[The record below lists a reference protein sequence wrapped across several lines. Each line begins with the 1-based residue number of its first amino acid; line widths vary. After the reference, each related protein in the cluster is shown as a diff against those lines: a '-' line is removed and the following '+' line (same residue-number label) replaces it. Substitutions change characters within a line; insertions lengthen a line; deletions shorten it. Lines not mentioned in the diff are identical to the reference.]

1 MLEFHDSY
9 IACICEGASEVTVMD
24 ILLDRGLLLF
34 GRNQLLGESVL
45 SSKFFR
51 DPELF
56 CRKYLTMDYEGKRII
71 VLLVQDR
78 KNTSYGIK
86 RPYLEKVSEF
96 VYVITAPEI
105 EMLMIHSLG
114 FYNDYKKQA
123 SKKKP
128 STYLAEKIKKRSS
141 AIKSRT
147 FIEEFYE
154 EHDLVNAI
162 REHRKKSQK
171 LDKGIFLADI
181 LTN

>member
-24 ILLDRGLLLF
+24 ILLDRGLPLF

-56 CRKYLTMDYEGKRII
+56 CRKYLTMDYEGKRIV

-123 SKKKP
+123 SKKKS